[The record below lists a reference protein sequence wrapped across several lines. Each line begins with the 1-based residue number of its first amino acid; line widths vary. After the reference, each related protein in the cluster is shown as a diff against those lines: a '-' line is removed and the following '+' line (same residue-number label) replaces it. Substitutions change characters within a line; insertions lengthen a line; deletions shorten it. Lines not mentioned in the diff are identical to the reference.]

1 MLHRRFSV
9 ETIAKSVL
17 EPLEKPAKV
26 TSTSDRDDSRSPHDS
41 LKNPRSAEVR
51 LFARNILIGA
61 AAASFAVALRYS
73 IGLPDGVLTFFT
85 VIIAVCLVTVKT
97 GLAGG
102 ITTAVLGGVL
112 NWYFVLTPRHSLK
125 LDSASLWVL
134 LGFFSTAIVILAT
147 SQLYRLSERK
157 RQAALLSRAVQDA
170 EQQRLFAREMAHRL
184 KNAIAIVQ
192 AMAAQT
198 FSRDDPEL
206 PKFNGRLRALADAHA
221 LLNEHVQQPSASVDE
236 LVVTAVRPFND
247 RPNRFTIAGPEATI
261 PDQQVISLALALH
274 ELCTNAVKYGA
285 LSKSCGR
292 VSIDWTLVDG
302 KLRLEWKE
310 HDGPAVAEP
319 VTKGF
324 GSRLLA
330 RAAMGAEVRYESDG
344 LRCVISQRF

>member
-73 IGLPDGVLTFFT
+73 AGLPDGVLTFFT

-112 NWYFVLTPRHSLK
+112 NWYLVLTPRHSWK

-147 SQLYRLSERK
+147 SQMYRLSERK
-157 RQAALLSRAVQDA
+157 QQAAALSRAVQDA

-184 KNAIAIVQ
+184 KTRSRSFRQWRRRLSPGTTRSFRSSTVACARSPTLMHCSTNMSGSQ
-192 AMAAQT
+192 A
-198 FSRDDPEL
+198 P
-206 PKFNGRLRALADAHA
+206 ALM
-221 LLNEHVQQPSASVDE
+221 
-236 LVVTAVRPFND
+236 
-247 RPNRFTIAGPEATI
+247 
-261 PDQQVISLALALH
+261 SL
-274 ELCTNAVKYGA
+274 
-285 LSKSCGR
+285 
-292 VSIDWTLVDG
+292 W
-302 KLRLEWKE
+302 
-310 HDGPAVAEP
+310 
-319 VTKGF
+319 
-324 GSRLLA
+324 
-330 RAAMGAEVRYESDG
+330 
-344 LRCVISQRF
+344 